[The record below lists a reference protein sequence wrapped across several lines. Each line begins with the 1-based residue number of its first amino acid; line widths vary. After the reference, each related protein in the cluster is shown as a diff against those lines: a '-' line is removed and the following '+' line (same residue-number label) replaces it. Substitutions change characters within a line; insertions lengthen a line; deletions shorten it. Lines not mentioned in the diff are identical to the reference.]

1 MYIQGLL
8 IKNSE
13 TGRFYAVE
21 IPALDIHTQ
30 GRTKKEALSMAK
42 DAVEMVIDKKG
53 FNITMKETS
62 AMTFVIMF
70 TDFKAV
76 IPVMLRRL
84 RESKGY
90 SLEYMATQLKQKSI
104 NGYARYE
111 KREGT
116 LPNPKRLNEML
127 EILGRPL
134 AA

>member
-30 GRTKKEALSMAK
+30 GRTKKEAMAMAK

-53 FNITMKETS
+53 FNIATKATS

-116 LPNPKRLNEML
+116 LPNAKRLNEML